1 MSSEGLLKLVIDIT
15 GVTPINELLSAMSM
29 K

>member
-15 GVTPINELLSAMSM
+15 GITPINDLLSATNM